1 MAARVLAQTRRATWD
16 VLPVALAL
24 AHGVLLL
31 VWPSIPLVAVGLWWN
46 ANTISHHFIHR
57 PFFRRRAL
65 NAGFSCYLSFVLGFP
80 QSLWRARHL
89 AHHSAIEGRPERHDL
104 KLAPLDFGAVIALW
118 GALLVLAPDFMLTVY
133 MPGFLVGLGLC
144 YLQGHYEHARGTV
157 SHYGWLYNFLL
168 FNDGYHI
175 EHHARPS
182 ANWREL
188 PRHRATQADASRWPA
203 VLRWLELLNLCALE
217 RMVLRFPA
225 LQRFVLERHERAFRS
240 LLIEL
245 PPAGRIGIVGG
256 GLFPRTALILRR
268 LLPESKLVLIDQSA
282 DNLAVAQSFLS
293 WERTWEPPW
302 ERRHPCLLRGAVA
315 TEQEGRQ
322 GCLRSQVRSQ
332 GSQEFVND
340 RFEPGMS
347 CDFDLLVIPLAFDGD
362 RRAIYQQPP
371 TTVVLVHDWIWRRRG
386 SSAVVSWLL
395 LKRLNLVI
403 R

>member
-1 MAARVLAQTRRATWD
+1 MAARVLGQTRWATWD
-16 VLPVALAL
+16 ALPVALAL
-24 AHGVLLL
+24 AHGALLL

-57 PFFRRRAL
+57 PFFRTRAL
-65 NAGFSCYLSFVLGFP
+65 NAGFSCYLSFLLGFP

-89 AHHSAIEGRPERHDL
+89 AHHLAIEGRREGHNL
-104 KLAPLDFGAVIALW
+104 KLAALDVGAVIALW
-118 GALLVLAPDFMLTVY
+118 GALFVLVPGFMLTVY
-133 MPGFLVGLGLC
+133 LPGFLIGLGLC
-144 YLQGHYEHARGTV
+144 HLQGYYEHARGAV

-175 EHHARPS
+175 EHHARPA

-188 PRHRATQADASRWPA
+188 PRHRATQGSASRWPP
-203 VLRWLELLNLCALE
+203 VLRCLELVNLCALE

-225 LQRFVLERHERAFRS
+225 LQRFVLERHERTFRT

-282 DNLAVAQSFLS
+282 GNLAVAQSFLS
-293 WERTWEPPW
+293 WEPTW
-302 ERRHPCLLRGAVA
+302 ERRHPCLLRGAA
-315 TEQEGRQ
+315 AREQDGRQ
-322 GCLRSQVRSQ
+322 GCLRSQVNSEGSQ
-332 GSQEFVND
+332 GSQEFANE
-340 RFEPGMS
+340 RFEPGMP

-362 RRAIYQQPP
+362 RRAIYQRPP
-371 TTVVLVHDWIWRRRG
+371 ATVMLVHDWIWRRRG
-386 SSAVVSWLL
+386 SSTVVSWLL
-395 LKRLNLVI
+395 LKRLNLVM